1 MAELDRFSNKNLEAG
16 SRCMVYMKLD
26 DLIAFGS
33 LGCLGIASTFC
44 DERRLFW
51 AMKLASPFLLL
62 GVCSVCSCCV
72 FSMNLTL
79 FKPSTRVPLA
89 LFYCFEFE
97 GLNFLCCGGE
107 KNRLLS
113 LFMKI

>member
-1 MAELDRFSNKNLEAG
+1 MAELDRFSPKNFEAG
-16 SRCMVYMKLD
+16 SRCIVCMKLD

-51 AMKLASPFLLL
+51 AIKLASAFLLL

-79 FKPSTRVPLA
+79 FKPSTRVPLV
-89 LFYCFEFE
+89 LLYCFEFE
-97 GLNFLCCGGE
+97 GLNFLCC
-107 KNRLLS
+107 
-113 LFMKI
+113 